1 VAGSGSATPPVAVKV
16 PDVVAAASNL
26 VTVRVDAL
34 LPLPAPGALVR
45 LLPGAGQLHWF
56 DTVSGQR
63 VASTHTPTRPG
74 ALS

>member
-1 VAGSGSATPPVAVKV
+1 M
-16 PDVVAAASNL
+16 VAAASNL